1 MNVTLV
7 FLAVI
12 FAIAAWWLSRQ
23 RLFSK
28 PWLEV
33 GHAHDLR
40 PHDRPPIAPAK
51 IGLGVFLAVVA
62 ALFSLFISAYFMRM
76 ASTDWWSTPMPKI
89 LWLNTAILALGSLLL
104 HAARV
109 TAEQHRDEAS
119 RTAMIAALAS
129 GLAFLAGQV
138 FAWRELT
145 DAGFLLADNPANSFF
160 YMISGMHG
168 LHILGGLFALT
179 RVIVKTRTGPMG
191 EKAVLSITLCAIYW
205 HFMLAVWLVL
215 YALFS
220 GWANDF
226 VELCRSLLT

>member
-1 MNVTLV
+1 MNVTLA

-12 FAIAAWWLSRQ
+12 LAIAGWWLSRQ

-33 GHAHDLR
+33 GHAHDPR
-40 PHDRPPIAPAK
+40 PLDRPPIPSAK

-109 TAEQHRDEAS
+109 TAEQHRDEAC
-119 RTAMIAALAS
+119 RTALIAALAS
-129 GLAFLAGQV
+129 GLAFLVGQI

-145 DAGFLLADNPANSFF
+145 EAGFLLTDNPANSFF

-168 LHILGGLFALT
+168 LHILGGLVALS
-179 RVIVKTRTGPMG
+179 RVIVKTRRDPM
-191 EKAVLSITLCAIYW
+191 EENAVLSITLCATYW

-215 YALFS
+215 FALFS